1 MGMVPRSSAVAEFGQ
16 AAASRA
22 IRAKMKAPKLGQ
34 NGTLEIRPVIECLA
48 VVRTGFVVIAV
59 SRSLD

>member
-48 VVRTGFVVIAV
+48 VRTGFVVIAV
-59 SRSLD
+59 SRSSD